1 MNSTHPQD
9 GLTNS
14 EIELLKHLL
23 LMTGRED
30 RFGRFPLVD
39 NDQLPSIHTICPKLR
54 RARQDNIAPDAQRE
68 LFNRLLLNLS
78 VMPASQA
85 FFNTVFP
92 DTDFSDDEAIKIRVD
107 RFRALCMLEYGN
119 FRFGYKQLRRNDEL
133 LHRKWSLHFPAT
145 NETNDRILDRQNRIA
160 SDLVPIEP
168 RELFALGNL
177 ESEQINR
184 INQAREALAET
195 FKSALAKGVKDF
207 DGVKKFVP
215 RHHKLTTLIAEAG
228 LPGAEDLVDY
238 ETQNNLSYQQVL
250 AELLKSCSRIDGNA
264 IDLIRSRGMQNANTY
279 MAMHDLDVYV
289 ATSMRAPLHFTTN
302 WAFVNN
308 LFNSQQVSALKLR
321 YFDPTQTYM
330 ESRIQMGLLECLM
343 IKRTRLTVYHAQE
356 SDTFGKDCEASVTLA
371 QGKPVVV
378 FVTRLFDHQPPIERL
393 YGIFDEA
400 ATRIHRDHF
409 CGHLRDN
416 DLLRR
421 DQFDSLIGDPEKS
434 KADAIETV
442 LREQVPPVLKKLGG
456 DRVEME
462 LIRQGYACPSEQDAL
477 KFALEIVI
485 KLERRAL
492 TFRDV
497 HPLALQASPMDGVAR
512 GVIVTRTVE
521 NTARVV
527 SGLIGHT
534 LEYQIVEEEQ
544 NWLLVDAITSSPVR
558 VVTKDPVLTSA
569 FWSEKW
575 GTGASSTLQ
584 DVLAE
589 E

>member
-9 GLTNS
+9 KLTNN

-30 RFGRFPLVD
+30 RFARSPLVD
-39 NDQLPSIHTICPKLR
+39 NDQLPSIHAICPQLR
-54 RARQDNIAPDAQRE
+54 SARQDNIPSDAQRD

-78 VMPASQA
+78 IMPVSQS

-92 DTDFSDDEAIKIRVD
+92 DTDFSADEAIKSRVNL
-107 RFRALCMLEYGN
+107 FRALCMLEYGN
-119 FRFGYKQLRRNDEL
+119 FRFGYKQLRRDDEQ
-133 LHRKWSLHFPAT
+133 LHRKWNLHFPASDET
-145 NETNDRILDRQNRIA
+145 NERIMERKNRTA
-160 SDLVPIEP
+160 SEDLVPIEP
-168 RELFALGNL
+168 RELFALGSL
-177 ESEQINR
+177 ESEQINK
-184 INQAREALAET
+184 INQAREVLAEV
-195 FKSALAKGVKDF
+195 FKFALGKGVRDF
-207 DGVKKFVP
+207 EGVKKFVS
-215 RHHKLTTLIAEAG
+215 RNYKLTTLIAEAG
-228 LPGAEDLVDY
+228 LPGAEELVNY
-238 ETQNNLSYQQVL
+238 EIKNNLSYQQVL

-264 IDLIRSRGMQNANTY
+264 IDMIRSRGMQNANTY

-302 WAFVNN
+302 WAFVNS
-308 LFNSQQVSALKLR
+308 LFKSQQTNSLNLR

-343 IKRTRLTVYHAQE
+343 IKRTHLTVYHAQE

-378 FVTRLFDHQPPIERL
+378 FVTRLFDRQPYIEGL
-393 YGIFDEA
+393 YRIFDEA

-409 CGHLRDN
+409 CSHLREN
-416 DLLRR
+416 DLLRK

-434 KADAIETV
+434 KADAIEMV
-442 LREQVPPVLKKLGG
+442 LREQVPSILKKLGS
-456 DRVEME
+456 DRIEME

-477 KFALEIVI
+477 EFALEIII

-512 GVIVTRTVE
+512 GVIVTRTVD

-534 LEYQIVEEEQ
+534 LEYQIVEEDQ

-575 GTGASSTLQ
+575 GT
-584 DVLAE
+584 
-589 E
+589 